1 MLEGAAS
8 EDPSS
13 REEMKSELIQNKGL
27 LKISIELVRME
38 EFVRS
43 QLDAMN

>member
-1 MLEGAAS
+1 
-8 EDPSS
+8 
-13 REEMKSELIQNKGL
+13 MKSELIQNKGL